1 MVARITISNFYL
13 FILQQLKPY
22 RFQNK
27 SIGFVNLVQL
37 QFVLRRFE
45 VLRQFLCV
53 MQYLTSSTATDEL
66 GIGGVSGN
74 LAGGDVATGAA
85 AAYAGETYNRQLH
98 QKEIDI
104 LKDEKVIKEYAEEKG
119 ITPEEAEKQLTRA
132 GVAMVDGTWNK
143 KFGDDASF
151 ASAKEYLLAQDP
163 EGEAFIEKDLAVY
176 NNFNNSGEVF
186 KTNIDFY
193 GKNLDSVDLFVIE
206 EDKNDPYGAVAY
218 RRNDNEE
225 LDRFGKF
232 VTRGINYDETGGN
245 PQEIA
250 VKEGVYSY
258 SIDLK
263 TSKKG
268 NYNAMI
274 LEDGGFVPT
283 LGKNQ
288 VQGDRKEANKVYAA
302 HRMYSY
308 AKTFDKVGSEGC
320 WGVPATTK
328 NPKENFDS
336 FNEPF
341 ANNNNK
347 KGDIVLIRLEDNNV
361 KK

>member
-1 MVARITISNFYL
+1 MTNQNKNFKFFLIFY
-13 FILQQLKPY
+13 ILAYFKPY

-27 SIGFVNLVQL
+27 SIGFLNLVQL

-53 MQYLTSSTATDEL
+53 MNYFASSTATDEL
-66 GIGGVSGN
+66 GIGGVSGT
-74 LAGGDVATGAA
+74 LAGGDAATGAA

-119 ITPEEAEKQLTRA
+119 ITPEEAEKQLTKA

-206 EDKNDPYGAVAY
+206 DDKNDPYGAVAY

-232 VTRGINYDETGGN
+232 VTRGYNEEN
-245 PQEIA
+245 QQEVSIA
-250 VKEGVYSY
+250 AGVHSY
-258 SIDLK
+258 IVAKK
-263 TSKKG
+263 TSSTTGKH
-268 NYNAMI
+268 YNAM
-274 LEDGGFVPT
+274 LLNGGGFVPT
-283 LGKNQ
+283 EDKNTLH
-288 VQGDRKEANKVYAA
+288 GTNKANGIYV
-302 HRMYSY
+302 HLLNSY
-308 AKTFDKVGSEGC
+308 AKTIKGTKSEGC
-320 WGVPATTK
+320 LGVPATTK